1 MALVYSAYGLR
12 FEVNRPIPGLIPL
25 NERPPVDVRVRLDE
39 LPPRSDEMLAAL
51 PEPWYVSD
59 QRAQSGAA
67 FLTTWKL
74 SGGAYFRMLYQAG
87 AGAQIEIIVDR
98 AGTQI
103 WANWSDSVP
112 AEEAALCL
120 QGPVMGFVLR
130 LRGLL
135 CLHASA
141 VAVGDQAL
149 VLAGPAGSGKST
161 TAAAMARRGLAVL
174 ADDVVALRE
183 QDQVFLVQPAF
194 PRLGLWPESV
204 EALFGTPAG
213 LPRLSARLDKRYL
226 DLGHDSGRFQRQ
238 PLPLGAVYLLDPRSS
253 DPAAPYLEPLSGHAA
268 FISLAG
274 NAYMRYLLDKEMRA
288 TEFGLLGQ
296 IGATLPLRRVT
307 PHADPSKLSKLC
319 DTILDDFESFQVT
332 EQVM

>member
-1 MALVYSAYGLR
+1 
-12 FEVNRPIPGLIPL
+12 
-25 NERPPVDVRVRLDE
+25 LDE

-59 QRAQSGAA
+59 QRAESGDA

-74 SGGAYFRMLYQAG
+74 KGGAYFRMLYKAG
-87 AGAQIEIIVDR
+87 SAGAQIEIIVDR

-112 AEEAALCL
+112 AEEATLCL
-120 QGPVMGFVLR
+120 LGPVLGFVLR
-130 LRGLL
+130 LRGLF

-141 VAVGDQAL
+141 VAVGGQAL

-204 EALFGTPAG
+204 QALFGTREG
-213 LPRLSARLDKRYL
+213 LPRLSAQLDKRYL
-226 DLGHDSGRFQRQ
+226 DLGLDSGRFQRQ
-238 PLPLGAVYLLDPRSS
+238 PLPLGAVYLLDPRSN

-288 TEFGLLGQ
+288 SEFALLGR

-307 PHADPSKLSKLC
+307 PHADPSRLSKLC
-319 DTILDDFESFQVT
+319 DAILDDFESFQVT